1 MKIDLNGED
10 SKIVKQNE
18 TYTLI
23 DNVNLNGLIVS
34 KTILHAEKSTTGHNH
49 KGQEEV
55 YQFVS
60 GHGTMI
66 VGTDVHLVGPGDVV
80 LIPDGDFHKVSNT
93 SKYEDLIFICVFDGG
108 RNH

>member
-1 MKIDLNGED
+1 MKIALDKSD
-10 SKIVKQNE
+10 SNILKKNE

-23 DNVNLNGLIVS
+23 DNTTLNDLVIS
-34 KTILHAEKSTTGHNH
+34 KTILHTEKSTNGHTH

-60 GHGTMI
+60 GHGTMTVGKFFHVVGAGDI
-66 VGTDVHLVGPGDVV
+66 VV
-80 LIPDGDFHKVSNT
+80 IPDGYFHKVSNLST
-93 SKYEDLIFICVFDGG
+93 EEDLIFVCVFNGK